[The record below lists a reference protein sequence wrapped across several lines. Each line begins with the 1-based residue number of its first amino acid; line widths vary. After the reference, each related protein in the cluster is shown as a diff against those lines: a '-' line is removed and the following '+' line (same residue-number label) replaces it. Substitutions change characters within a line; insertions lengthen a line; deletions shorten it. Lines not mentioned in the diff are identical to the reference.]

1 MFKKKNITS
10 YIRIVGV
17 IQLFRG
23 WWGWGGGGGGL
34 VKSDLINTIFMY
46 EDNDNIQKEIRI
58 TAFYRKLAS
67 ILTVAW
73 TFFNSVSWKFSLKLN
88 KTNHHESSQKL

>member
-1 MFKKKNITS
+1 M
-10 YIRIVGV
+10 
-17 IQLFRG
+17 
-23 WWGWGGGGGGL
+23 GGGAL

-46 EDNDNIQKEIRI
+46 EFKIIVSVIRI
-58 TAFYRKLAS
+58 SAFYRKLAS
-67 ILTVAW
+67 LLTVAW